1 MITGPAHLKI
11 VLMPS
16 RTRLPS
22 LPNSGPRWSITGM
35 SIARR
40 MRSGTGVGPGICR
53 KWRPAVR
60 DEFWTM
66 VPSRAS
72 AFWHINGAPWSL
84 RLVAI
89 KAGCEIPSS
98 HPAQPVVWSRNGR
111 AIAAGTGTQAEGRDH
126 RRRDVRPIRPRALC
140 DRRLALPDDATWRGR
155 AAHDRGSRAH
165 TGTCARGGGERAAA
179 WWRHLAVRPDRQP

>member
-60 DEFWTM
+60 DEFFDMDGSLSDAQERSGLLTYKH
-66 VPSRAS
+66 RAGES
-72 AFWHINGAPWSL
+72 CGA
-84 RLVAI
+84 RL
-89 KAGCEIPSS
+89 
-98 HPAQPVVWSRNGR
+98 
-111 AIAAGTGTQAEGRDH
+111 
-126 RRRDVRPIRPRALC
+126 
-140 DRRLALPDDATWRGR
+140 WR
-155 AAHDRGSRAH
+155 S
-165 TGTCARGGGERAAA
+165 
-179 WWRHLAVRPDRQP
+179 RPDARVRSSVVANPLKDKKKDWEIRN